1 MARHVMNC
9 PVWDSLW
16 YPGLLASATVLDI
29 SANPTWE
36 HASMARKAMARFDGN
51 SAKDILK
58 ARKAYIGAGIKYMSI
73 GDDGERKSLGY
84 ERESLVVA
92 GVWYVRVEIGRVN
105 GVQRRRRERLGLA
118 DDLAKADGVD
128 VLSFAQARDKALAWQ
143 PTEQRQSGA
152 CTLAMAIEQY
162 KTYRGVKKNKPKRNQ
177 KKAHSIL
184 VYHVIREEREPFL
197 VKMGDDLLPLA
208 EVAVNDLTKE
218 MLIAWRD
225 MLEEESSKSN
235 ASRVWANLYSCLE
248 RAYENPANGIT
259 SADAWRDVDCIPREK
274 NARLVAYEMP
284 QAVAI
289 IDAVRAAGYRGEADY
304 FEALAWTGARPGDEL
319 LALTVAD
326 FHEGL
331 GKLHTLPRSEEV
343 CAKTGDRP
351 IPLHP
356 GAFAFFKQLAGDRPK
371 DAPLLA
377 RDDGTRW
384 PRTYPFSKVL
394 RAVGAPEGSVPY
406 SFRHSYI
413 SDFAKR
419 EELHIIAK
427 LCGTSE
433 EQIKNTY
440 WKLLPGVLQNIVDTN
455 GPNLRG

>member
-29 SANPTWE
+29 SSNPTWE

-58 ARKAYIGAGIKYMSI
+58 ARRPYIGVGIKYMSI

-143 PTEQRQSGA
+143 PAEQRASGA

-162 KTYRGVKKNKPKRNQ
+162 RNYRGVKKNKPKRNQ

-208 EVAVNDLTKE
+208 EIAVNDLTKE

-304 FEALAWTGARPGDEL
+304 FEALAWTGARP
-319 LALTVAD
+319 
-326 FHEGL
+326 
-331 GKLHTLPRSEEV
+331 
-343 CAKTGDRP
+343 
-351 IPLHP
+351 
-356 GAFAFFKQLAGDRPK
+356 K

-384 PRTYPFSKVL
+384 SRTYPFSKVL
-394 RAVGAPEGSVPY
+394 RAVRAPEGSVPY